1 MTPATASII
10 NPVPEETNATFVV
23 SSKKAS
29 LLLATLTGADVEVPI
44 PLVTVIPLFVLGGC
58 VDVLG
63 YKNTCILS
71 PKAKVINVENNSDV
85 IRGTEVCFLNLLH

>member
-29 LLLATLTGADVEVPI
+29 LLLATLTGADDEVPV
-44 PLVTVIPLFVLGGC
+44 PLVTVIMLFVLGGS

-63 YKNTCILS
+63 YRNTCILS
-71 PKAKVINVENNSDV
+71 AIAESQGHK
-85 IRGTEVCFLNLLH
+85 C